1 MRVATLGSMVDGAD
15 ESGWSDVA
23 AGWAELWGDFAGPA
37 RLAVMDAAGIGPGTR
52 VLDVGCGSGE
62 FLALLREAGAAAVGA
77 DPAPAMVGLARGA
90 GVEVVLAGAES
101 LPFDDGLFDVVT
113 AVNALQF
120 ASDTTEALREFARV
134 LGPGGRI
141 AVSNWA
147 EGARNDVDVIEA
159 AVASALEDEPRPD
172 GPLRPAGGLEAA
184 LRAASLEVV
193 AAGIVDAPWHAAG
206 DDTLVRGILLGEEE
220 GTIEE
225 LRPVVTAAAAPFRDG
240 SGGYVLHNA
249 FRWAVARVG

>member
-1 MRVATLGSMVDGAD
+1 MVDGAD

-37 RLAVMDAAGIGPGTR
+37 RRALMDAADIGPGTR

-62 FLALLREAGAAAVGA
+62 FLALLRDTGASAVGA
-77 DPAPAMVGLARGA
+77 DPAPAMVGLARRT
-90 GVEVVLAGAES
+90 GVEVVVAGAES
-101 LPFDDGLFDVVT
+101 LPFDDGVFEVVT

-120 ASDTTEALREFARV
+120 AADTTDALHEFARV
-134 LGPGGRI
+134 VGPGGLI

-172 GPLRPAGGLEAA
+172 GPLRSAGGLEAA
-184 LRAASLEVV
+184 LRAASLELV
-193 AAGIVDAPWHAAG
+193 AAGIVDAPWHAA
-206 DDTLVRGILLGEEE
+206 DEDTLVRGILLGEDEE
-220 GTIEE
+220 TIDE
-225 LRPVVTAAAAPFRDG
+225 LKAVVTAAAEPFGDG

-249 FRWAVARVG
+249 FRWAVARAR